1 MATVKYI
8 EGVIVSG
15 ETEFEKENTISLYG
29 PGEECIVMGG
39 NKADKITAYKDSNGY
54 MIYAG
59 YGNDTI
65 ITQNGSEVYSIDV
78 GDGNNVIS
86 NTGAVTTYIAAGDG
100 NNKIE
105 VNGHV
110 GGIIEVGTGINVI
123 SIMDDV
129 YNNDKE
135 EYAVTSGDG
144 NDTIKIYNFISDG
157 PDGMCTVDG
166 SINAGQGDNTIIVD
180 GTVNGRIETGN
191 GNDKITVGKH
201 GAVYGDIEAND
212 GNNTVTVNNLVGG
225 SIALGYGNDKVTI
238 AKNAEVSGDI
248 SSNDGN
254 KTFTVSGKVGAISA
268 GTGKNVI
275 TVNAAAETGDI
286 YLGTLIGGVNAVNIN
301 GGGRVN
307 YIEAYGTNTINVD
320 GYVSAGINLK
330 GDGNNKITLK
340 KNSGV
345 DVISTG
351 YGNDTIVVAAGAT
364 TSEIYSYGGNNVV
377 KLTGG
382 ANSIAL
388 DGTGKNTVTVGKSTS
403 AMEFISV
410 SDAAEELTNTI
421 NITGREVK
429 EIYGGSGND
438 NITTTGTFDT
448 IVTGEGKN
456 KVTVDFKVDKNFAID
471 TTGSYDTAVTIK
483 NAKAANFSVK
493 AVEGGVMLYNEHYPE
508 QAITLL
514 GEDDELNATTIK
526 FTDGVKTFGY
536 FVERATGLFRGT
548 DVANKMIV
556 MTGDTLVET
565 GKGNDIVTINGY
577 HKTEAQEEKLQVNL
591 QEGNNT
597 VNVGVTVVNGET
609 FVSEDV
615 QVNTG
620 VGKDKIVAN
629 KAHGIVVEGGDKLGV
644 NFDAVTLTNVT
655 DAQINTKGGADKVT
669 LTNVNEANVATGD
682 GVDVITVSGS
692 ENITID
698 SGMGAD
704 KISINWKTS
713 DNISILI
720 NEDKADTITFKNIKL
735 SALTMAYSVSD
746 DTLTLMDD
754 TGKSMTLVGWNDKWN
769 EAEKQIGKKLVF
781 ADGAKTWAQVNA
793 LANIESS
800 VNSVMDTMLSFND
813 SEIGFAS
820 TETINF
826 DDNKLQI
833 TGSN

>member
-1 MATVKYI
+1 MATVKYV

-29 PGEECIVMGG
+29 PSEECIVMGG
-39 NKADKITAYKDSNGY
+39 NKADKITAYRDSNGY
-54 MIYAG
+54 MIYTG

-65 ITQNGSEVYSIDV
+65 ITQNGSEVFSIDA

-110 GGIIEVGTGINVI
+110 GGIIEVGTGTNII

-129 YNNDKE
+129 YNNTRE

-144 NDTIKIYNFISDG
+144 NDTIKVYNFISDG

-166 SINAGQGDNTIIVD
+166 SINAGHGDNAITVD
-180 GTVNGRIETGN
+180 GTVNGRIETGK

-225 SIALGYGNDKVTI
+225 NITLGYGNDKVTI

-268 GTGKNVI
+268 GAGKNVI
-275 TVNAAAETGDI
+275 TVNAAAEAGDI
-286 YLGTLIGGVNAVNIN
+286 YLGEGVNTININ
-301 GGGRVN
+301 GGSRVN

-330 GDGNNKITLK
+330 DDGNNKITLK

-351 YGNDTIVVAAGAT
+351 YGNDTIIVAAGAT
-364 TSEIYSYGGNNVV
+364 TSEIYSYGGNNIV

-382 ANSIAL
+382 ANSIEL
-388 DGTGKNTVTVGKSTS
+388 DGIGSNKVTVGKSTS

-410 SDAAEELTNTI
+410 SDAAEGMTNTI
-421 NITGREVK
+421 NITGREV
-429 EIYGGSGND
+429 EAIYGGSGND

-456 KVTVDFKVDKNFAID
+456 KVTVDFKVDKNFTID

-483 NAKAANFSVK
+483 NAKASNFSVK
-493 AVEGGVMLYNEHYPE
+493 AVDGGVMLYNEHYPE

-536 FVERATGLFRGT
+536 FVERATGLFRGS
-548 DVANKMIV
+548 DVADKMIV
-556 MTGDTLVET
+556 MTGDKLVET
-565 GKGNDIVTINGY
+565 GKGNDVVTINGY

-591 QEGNNT
+591 QGGNNT
-597 VNVGVTVVNGET
+597 VKVGVTVVNGET

-620 VGKDKIVAN
+620 EGKDKILAN
-629 KAHGIVVEGGDKLGV
+629 KAHGIVVEGGDKVGV
-644 NFDAVTLTNVT
+644 NFDTVTLTNVV
-655 DAQINTKGGADKVT
+655 DAEVTTKGGADKVT
-669 LTNVNEANVATGD
+669 LTNVNEANVATGE

-692 ENITID
+692 ENITLD
-698 SGMGAD
+698 SGVGAD
-704 KISINWKTS
+704 KISINWKNS
-713 DNISILI
+713 DNIKILI

-735 SALTMAYSVSD
+735 SALTMEYSVSD
-746 DTLTLMDD
+746 DTLTFMDAN
-754 TGKSMTLVGWNDKWN
+754 GKEMKLVGWNDKWN

-781 ADGAKTWAQVNA
+781 SDGAKTWAQVNA
-793 LANIESS
+793 LANIESG
-800 VNSVMDTMLSFND
+800 VNSVMGAMLTFSD
-813 SEIGFAS
+813 SEIGFVPAATFS
-820 TETINF
+820 Y